1 MAGMTIAELKKKDG
15 RIDTFVSMIV
25 DGTPFT
31 LTQGLK
37 KFIALDIRIQKS
49 KTQIVEWD
57 NKREIAR
64 HQKKIV
70 QEINKLTGGVTQKVI
85 LLGQINGQKELDII
99 SSGEIA
105 KSAEFGGKAGAPAVT
120 PNTQQQEKVTLKLFE
135 ILLKNNGYNPD
146 GKTEEKLRAD
156 FDKFVEKELVQ
167 IWPGIVGDNKKQ
179 IEWYK
184 HFYLQFTD
192 IRKTTKLPNNV
203 FNFYNYDEF
212 LDFISDLVIG
222 GPPNPR
228 GGRTKKWPKFGTIS
242 QKDSWN
248 PADVWLVN
256 KKGSAYK
263 QLKKQLEEA
272 KYISQVNTA
281 LKEAWKG
288 KNNGGIPVV
297 AGISLKKSTGKK
309 LGYEL
314 VNLQYKKVSLPQVQ
328 YNGFTLRLKFTKGF
342 PDIVTNMMY
351 VAEDVPGDTPGKKIA
366 HMRVGSSGSDNLN
379 LEFLAP
385 GQAAQLGK
393 LPKDLATMRMQ
404 ALSGMGNAKLPSATE
419 ALKSIPDSNRDPKAR
434 VWRDKLKQIQ
444 AYSGSGVK
452 GIIQIPSVKDTI
464 TPFITNIMSAKS
476 SKKWSSTEYRQRVLI
491 NIQIMEFAYLLTQ
504 IYAAGRSRTKFDDV
518 IEDWYYYA
526 QKKGALMDSG
536 FGPFGKLY

>member
-1 MAGMTIAELKKKDG
+1 MTIAELKKKDG

-31 LTQGLK
+31 LAQGNK
-37 KFIALDIRIQKS
+37 KFTALDLRIQKS

-57 NKREIAR
+57 NKRDIAR
-64 HQKKIV
+64 NQKKIV
-70 QEINKLTGGVTQKVI
+70 TEIDRLTGGTTQKVI
-85 LLGQINGQKELDII
+85 MLGKVNGESQPTIVT
-99 SSGEIA
+99 SGEIA

-146 GKTEEKLRAD
+146 GKSEEKLRAD
-156 FDKFVEKELVQ
+156 FDKFVEKDLVKL
-167 IWPGIVGDNKKQ
+167 WPGITGDNKKAA
-179 IEWYK
+179 EWYK
-184 HFYLQFTD
+184 HFFLQFKD
-192 IRKTTKLPNNV
+192 IKKITKLPNNV
-203 FNFYNYDEF
+203 FNFYDYDQF
-212 LDFISDLVIG
+212 MNFISDLVIS
-222 GPPNPR
+222 GPPSPR
-228 GGRTKKWPKFGTIS
+228 GGRTKKWPKFGNIS

-263 QLKKQLEEA
+263 QLVKQIQEA

-288 KNNGGIPVV
+288 KNNGGVPVV
-297 AGISLKKSTGKK
+297 AGISLKKSTGKQ
-309 LGYEL
+309 LHYEL

-328 YNGFTLRLKFTKGF
+328 YNGFVLRLKFVKGY

-366 HMRVGSSGSDNLN
+366 HMRVGSGGSENLN

-393 LPKDLATMRMQ
+393 LPKDLATARMQ
-404 ALSGMGNAKLPSATE
+404 ALPGMGGAQLPSGTE
-419 ALKSIPDSNRDPKAR
+419 ALKSIPDSNRDPKAKA
-434 VWRDKLKQIQ
+434 WRDKLNQIKSY
-444 AYSGSGVK
+444 AGSGTK
-452 GIIQIPSVKDTI
+452 GIIQIPSPKDT
-464 TPFITNIMSAKS
+464 TNSFYHQYHGS
-476 SKKWSSTEYRQRVLI
+476 
-491 NIQIMEFAYLLTQ
+491 
-504 IYAAGRSRTKFDDV
+504 
-518 IEDWYYYA
+518 
-526 QKKGALMDSG
+526 
-536 FGPFGKLY
+536 

>member
-31 LTQGLK
+31 LTEGNK
-37 KFIALDIRIQKS
+37 KFIALDLRLQKS

-64 HQKKIV
+64 NQKKIV
-70 QEINKLTGGVTQKVI
+70 TEIDRLTGGVTQKVI
-85 LLGQINGQKELDII
+85 MLGKINGESQPTIVT
-99 SSGEIA
+99 SGEIA
-105 KSAEFGGKAGAPAVT
+105 KSGEFGGKAGAPQVT
-120 PNTQQQEKVTLKLFE
+120 PSTQQQEKVTLKLFE
-135 ILLKNNGYNPD
+135 ILLKNNGYDPK
-146 GKTEEKLRAD
+146 GKTEDKLRAD
-156 FDKFVEKELVQ
+156 FDKFVQNDLVK

-203 FNFYNYDEF
+203 FNFYNYDQF
-212 LDFISDLVIG
+212 LDFISDLVIS

-263 QLKKQLEEA
+263 QLLKQLNEA

-288 KNNGGIPVV
+288 KNNGGVPVV
-297 AGISLKKSTGKK
+297 AGISLKKSTGKQ
-309 LGYEL
+309 LHYEL
-314 VNLQYKKVSLPQVQ
+314 VNLQYNKVSLPQVQ
-328 YNGFTLRLKFTKGF
+328 YNGFILRLKFTKGF

-351 VAEDVPGDTPGKKIA
+351 VAEDVPGPTPGEKIA
-366 HMRVGSSGSDNLN
+366 HMRAGSSGSDNIN

-404 ALSGMGNAKLPSATE
+404 TLSGMGSAQLPTGNE
-419 ALKSIPDSNRDPKAR
+419 ALKSIPDSNKDPKAR
-434 VWRDKLKQIQ
+434 AWRDKLNQIKS
-444 AYSGSGVK
+444 YSGSGVK
-452 GIIQIPSVKDTI
+452 GIIQIPSPKDTL
-464 TPFITNIMSAKS
+464 TPFISNIMSAKN
-476 SKKWSSTEYRQRVLI
+476 SKKWSSAEYRQRVLI
-491 NIQIMEFAYLLTQ
+491 NIQIMEFAYLLTR
-504 IYAAGRSRTKFDDV
+504 IYKASGSRTKFDDV

>member
-1 MAGMTIAELKKKDG
+1 MATTGMSIKELQKKDG
-15 RIDTFVSMIV
+15 RTETFVSMIV

-31 LTQGLK
+31 LLQGLK
-37 KFIALDIRIQKS
+37 KFVALDLRIQKS
-49 KTQIVEWD
+49 KTQTTQWD

-64 HQKKIV
+64 NQKKIV
-70 QEINKLTGGVTQKVI
+70 GELDKLTGGREQKIGMIGKV
-85 LLGQINGQKELDII
+85 NGESQPIFITSSEL
-99 SSGEIA
+99 A
-105 KSAEFGGKAGAPAVT
+105 KSAEFGGKAGAPQVT
-120 PNTQQQEKVTLKLFE
+120 PSTQQQEKVTLKIFE
-135 ILLKNNGYNPD
+135 ILLKNNGYNPA
-146 GKTEEKLRAD
+146 GKTEDKLRAD
-156 FDKFVEKELVQ
+156 FDKFVEKDLVQ

-203 FNFYNYDEF
+203 FNFYNYDQF
-212 LDFISDLVIG
+212 MDFISDLVIG
-222 GPPNPR
+222 GPPNPK

-314 VNLQYKKVSLPQVQ
+314 VNLQYKKETLPQVR
-328 YNGFTLRLKFTKGF
+328 YDGFVLRLKFEKGF
-342 PDIVTNMMY
+342 YPDIVTNMMY
-351 VAEDVPGDTPGKKIA
+351 VAEDSPKGDKIA
-366 HMRVGSSGSDNLN
+366 HMRAGSGGSENIN

-393 LPKDLATMRMQ
+393 LPKDLATQRMRM
-404 ALSGMGNAKLPSATE
+404 LPGMGQASLPNGTSA
-419 ALKSIPDSNRDPKAR
+419 LNSIPETNRDPQAR
-434 VWRDKLKQIQ
+434 AWRDKLKQIQ
-444 AYSGSGVK
+444 SYSGSGSK
-452 GIIQIPSVKDTI
+452 GIIKIPSVKDTI

-491 NIQIMEFAYLLTQ
+491 NIQIMEYAYLLTQ
-504 IYAAGRSRTKFDDV
+504 IYKAGRSRANFDDV
-518 IEDWYYYA
+518 IEDWYYFA
-526 QKKGALMDSG
+526 QKKGAMKESG